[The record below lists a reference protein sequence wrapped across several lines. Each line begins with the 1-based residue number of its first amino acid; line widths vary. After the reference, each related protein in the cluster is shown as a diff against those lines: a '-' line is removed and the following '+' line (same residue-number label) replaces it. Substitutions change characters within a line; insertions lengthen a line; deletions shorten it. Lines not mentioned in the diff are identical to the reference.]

1 MPLNPPCKQAF
12 APGTLYVVST
22 PIGNLSDMTFRGVE
36 ILKAVSLIAAED
48 TRNTARLLSAFD
60 IHTPMTSC
68 HEHNEERCAQTIA
81 VRLLAGDSVALV
93 SDAGTPSV
101 SDPGF
106 RVMTAA
112 LKQGVKVVPVPGAS
126 AAVAAL
132 CASGLPSDQ
141 FCFLGFSPKKKSKRK
156 EMLNNAAERIE
167 TLIFYES
174 ARRIVAFLGEIFEI
188 MGDRR
193 VVVAREMTKLHE
205 EFIRGR
211 ISDVI
216 RELAGRDSIK
226 GEITLLV
233 SGAEKK
239 SGEITPEILAG
250 IKDELKG
257 GKFGASDIAKRFSKI
272 YDVPKNRIYSLVMD
286 MKDTDLKSKMRRR
299 DKDG

>member
-1 MPLNPPCKQAF
+1 MPLNPPCKQASG
-12 APGTLYVVST
+12 AGILYVVAT
-22 PIGNLSDMTFRGVE
+22 PIGNLSDMTFRGVD

-60 IHTPMTSC
+60 IHTPMISC
-68 HEHNEERCAQTIA
+68 HEYNEEKCAQTIIK
-81 VRLLAGDSVALV
+81 RLLAGDLIAFV
-93 SDAGTPSV
+93 SDAGTPLV

-106 RVMTAA
+106 RVVTAA
-112 LKQGVKVVPVPGAS
+112 LEQGISVVPVPGAS
-126 AAVAAL
+126 AAVAAIS
-132 CASGLPSDQ
+132 ASGLPSDA

-156 EMLNNAAERIE
+156 EMLNNASSMRG

-174 ARRIVAFLGEIFEI
+174 ARRIVSFLEEIFEI

-211 ISDVI
+211 ISDVM

-233 SGAEKK
+233 SGVEKK
-239 SGEITPEILAG
+239 SGEITADIAARIAAALENG
-250 IKDELKG
+250 DMR
-257 GKFGASDIAKRFSKI
+257 ASDIAKRFSEM
-272 YDVPKNRIYSLVMD
+272 YDVPKNKIYSLVME
-286 MKDTDLKSKMRRR
+286 MKNKTNKDRRTFY
-299 DKDG
+299 